1 MSDRVKRISLRL
13 NLGDPEDAQA
23 WEHLRQA
30 DSSLPG
36 YASRNRAIVTAI
48 NDHFSRASD
57 GGSILRR
64 IEDTIRRTIREEFRE
79 LRYEP
84 HDEQHESIPPMDS
97 SSLQSAPDEDQ
108 DDHWADVEAFLDAF

>member
-1 MSDRVKRISLRL
+1 MSDRIKRISLRL
-13 NLGDPEDAQA
+13 NLDNPEEAQA

-36 YASRNRAIVTAI
+36 YGSRNQAIVTAI
-48 NDHFSRASD
+48 NDHFSRT
-57 GGSILRR
+57 GSEDSTLRR

-79 LRYEP
+79 HRYEP
-84 HDEQHESIPPMDS
+84 HDERND
-97 SSLQSAPDEDQ
+97 SAPPKGTTSPQAASDESQ

>member
-13 NLGDPEDAQA
+13 NLDNPEEAQA

-36 YASRNRAIVTAI
+36 YGSRNQAIVTAI
-48 NDHFSRASD
+48 NDYFSRT
-57 GGSILRR
+57 GSEDSTLRK
-64 IEDTIRRTIREEFRE
+64 IEDAIRQTIREEFRE
-79 LRYEP
+79 HRYEP
-84 HDEQHESIPPMDS
+84 HDERND
-97 SSLQSAPDEDQ
+97 SAPPKGTTSPQTASDESQ